1 MARVDLPKGI
11 VAIHG
16 KIGNLIYRSRKQP
29 DGTYRV
35 FVHEAPGASSRRNGK
50 SGLRLE
56 GLHPSIISPS
66 SVQHRSNIGPI
77 SGDKQS

>member
-35 FVHEAPGASSRRNGK
+35 FVHEAPQPKRNG
-50 SGLRLE
+50 
-56 GLHPSIISPS
+56 PS